1 MASKLRRAI
10 GAVKD
15 QTSIGLAK
23 VSSRANGSSNLEVA
37 ILKATSHDQVPID
50 ERLITEVLLLTK
62 SSPLSAVACVQ
73 TLSRRLTR
81 TGNWVVALKSLT
93 LAFGA
98 LRDAGP
104 DFSREALSVL
114 PRRRRLLDL
123 STFCDDSSWDFT
135 AFVRTY
141 ALYLDARLDSALLGK
156 LGNLHHRRR
165 LSSTNNRIANMKLPL
180 ILDRIAHW
188 QRLLARAVA
197 TRPTGPART
206 NRLVQISLYDV
217 VRESFDLYH
226 DISDGLS
233 LLLDNF
239 FHLELPACR
248 ETFRACTKAAKQ
260 FEELDS
266 FYSICKKVGIG
277 RSSEYPS
284 VRMIS
289 KGLLRTL
296 EEFLKDHEN
305 SSSNGKLRSPP
316 KLSIP
321 APRRQNSDVRDRIPV
336 TPKPGRQ
343 SICSTTDWELL
354 NSDQEW
360 LSEEQAR
367 PRLAGNQKSIGGSS
381 GTLSDLLSFD
391 DELRSSV
398 ASNSDRENG
407 VVLDLVSFDYQ
418 PTKSTVSNSDR
429 QNGMVRD
436 LVLFDNQPK
445 ASTASN
451 SARES
456 GVVLDPVPFDNQSK
470 ASTTTSSSDRE
481 NGVVL
486 DLVPFDNQSKAS
498 TSPNSD
504 SWELVLVDTANRMSD
519 RVSGNSIKGP
529 KNLKLDSLLDNG
541 SFRQFPLNYYNP
553 FLHDFNEKN
562 LAIVPSPRSSLPSP
576 TIHAAR
582 PNEDSAKEGADPFA
596 WSPQIY
602 SPALTQTLDVSAMQ
616 QQQQLLSE
624 QQMWMQYQRKIIAK
638 NLER

>member
-1 MASKLRRAI
+1 MASKFRRAI
-10 GAVKD
+10 GVVKD

-37 ILKATSHDQVPID
+37 ILKATSHDQVPVD
-50 ERLITEVLLLTK
+50 DRLITEVLLLTK
-62 SSPLSAVACVQ
+62 SSPLSATACVQ
-73 TLSRRLTR
+73 ALSRRLTR
-81 TGNWVVALKSLT
+81 TANWVVALKSLT
-93 LAFGA
+93 LAFRA

-104 DFSREALSVL
+104 AFSREALSVP
-114 PRRRRLLDL
+114 PRRRRLLEL

-165 LSSTNNRIANMKLPL
+165 APTNSIANMKLPL
-180 ILDRIAHW
+180 ILDRIGHW
-188 QRLLARAVA
+188 QRLLARAIA

-217 VRESFDLYH
+217 VRESFDLYR

-239 FHLELPACR
+239 FHLEFPACR
-248 ETFRACTKAAKQ
+248 ETFRACTNAAKQ

-284 VRMIS
+284 VCMIS
-289 KGLLRTL
+289 RALLKTL
-296 EEFLKDHEN
+296 EEFLKDHQN
-305 SSSNGKLRSPP
+305 SSTNGKLRSPP

-321 APRRQNSDVRDRIPV
+321 SPRPRPRPRRQNSDVHDRLPV

-354 NSDQEW
+354 NSDQEG
-360 LSEEQAR
+360 LSASF
-367 PRLAGNQKSIGGSS
+367 AGSKSSTGESS
-381 GTLSDLLSFD
+381 GTLSDLLSFN
-391 DELRSSV
+391 DESSA

-407 VVLDLVSFDYQ
+407 VVLDLASFNYQ
-418 PTKSTVSNSDR
+418 PKKSTASNSDR
-429 QNGMVRD
+429 KNGVVRD
-436 LVLFDNQPK
+436 LVPPDNQPK

-451 SARES
+451 SDRKN
-456 GVVLDPVPFDNQSK
+456 GVVRDPVPFDNQSK
-470 ASTTTSSSDRE
+470 ALTTSRSDRE
-481 NGVVL
+481 NGAVL
-486 DLVPFDNQSKAS
+486 DTVPFDNPSKAS

-504 SWELVLVDTANRMSD
+504 SWELVLVESASKMSNGV
-519 RVSGNSIKGP
+519 RGNSIKGP
-529 KNLKLDSLLDNG
+529 KNLKPDSLLDNG

-553 FLHDFNEKN
+553 FLHDFDEKN

-576 TIHAAR
+576 TFHAAR
-582 PNEDSAKEGADPFA
+582 RNEDSAEEGADPFT
-596 WSPQIY
+596 WSSQVY
-602 SPALTQTLDVSAMQ
+602 SPALTKTLDVSAM

-638 NLER
+638 NLE